1 MIKEGDNMRIP
12 SEVRLSVKQEQNK
25 KFFDIATSRLADM
38 PAVGFFSTKRCIG
51 EDIIFDNR
59 HIKVLPVKAIEDKKT
74 KRTKFY
80 IAIDVDKVELN
91 SSLELKVPKYKKGF
105 FIGTGAWQVA
115 YWCKKL
121 GLRHIDVVEL

>member
-1 MIKEGDNMRIP
+1 MRIP
-12 SEVRLSVKQEQNK
+12 SEVRQSVKQDQNK
-25 KFFDIATSRLADM
+25 KFFNITTAWLKDM
-38 PAVGFFSTKRCIG
+38 PAVGFFSNLHCSG
-51 EDIIFDNR
+51 EDLIFDNR
-59 HIKVLPVKAIEDKKT
+59 HIKVLPVKAIDGKKT

-91 SSLELKVPKYKKGF
+91 SSLELKVPKYKKGL